1 MCKIYR
7 SILYNPRGSGPG
19 GNDMTFDLK
28 KDGKRIVVI
37 CIAAVIM
44 AVNTKTFIRTGGLYP
59 GGVMGLTILIQAIF
73 ENFFNMQ
80 IPFSVV
86 NLLLNLLPI
95 YIGFRFIGKKF
106 TLYSCLMIVLSS
118 ILTDIIP
125 ANVITY
131 DTLLISIFGGIIS
144 GCAISLCLMM
154 NATTGGTDFLAIYL
168 SEKKGVDSWNLVL
181 GINAVIIS
189 LAGLLFG
196 WDKALYSIIF
206 QYASTQVLQML
217 YKRYQKQTLFIVTN
231 KPKDVCNAIY
241 AVSGHGATIL
251 EGEGSYVHCER
262 NVVYSVVSREESKA
276 VIHAVK
282 EADDSVFVNAL
293 RTEEL
298 SGRFYQRPNE

>member
-1 MCKIYR
+1 
-7 SILYNPRGSGPG
+7 
-19 GNDMTFDLK
+19 MTFDLK

-154 NATTGGTDFLAIYL
+154 NATTGGTDFLAIYPNRI
-168 SEKKGVDSWNLVL
+168 KGLP
-181 GINAVIIS
+181 A
-189 LAGLLFG
+189 
-196 WDKALYSIIF
+196 K
-206 QYASTQVLQML
+206 
-217 YKRYQKQTLFIVTN
+217 
-231 KPKDVCNAIY
+231 
-241 AVSGHGATIL
+241 
-251 EGEGSYVHCER
+251 
-262 NVVYSVVSREESKA
+262 
-276 VIHAVK
+276 
-282 EADDSVFVNAL
+282 
-293 RTEEL
+293 
-298 SGRFYQRPNE
+298 